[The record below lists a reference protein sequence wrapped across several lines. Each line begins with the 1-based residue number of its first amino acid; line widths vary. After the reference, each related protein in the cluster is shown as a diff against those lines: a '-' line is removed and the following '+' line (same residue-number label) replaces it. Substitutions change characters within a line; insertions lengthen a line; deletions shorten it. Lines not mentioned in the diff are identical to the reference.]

1 MGGPFFIRLRLK
13 QKRGRYVG
21 FMDRAKLFPV
31 AQCVVRGPRLGQHL
45 GSFYGSR
52 PPLSRNDGGQKDQG
66 TDECD
71 SEHRLRALR
80 CS

>member
-31 AQCVVRGPRLGQHL
+31 AQCVVRGPRLGNTL
-45 GSFYGSR
+45 VLFMGVA
-52 PPLSRNDGGQKDQG
+52 PLSRNDGGQKDQG
-66 TDECD
+66 TDECN

-80 CS
+80 CF